1 MNSAVS
7 IHTQYLEE
15 FLRGTADLQIVKD
28 PKLSKMEMSLE
39 AELMSKG
46 YSSMQNKLKH
56 FLIKQQVRSGSKED
70 ITLPEISKEEAHR
83 IIYTEKKL
91 CTARAGAAEGSPV
104 SNALERYISYNFE
117 ETTRKTVFFYPKE
130 EKKTGDLLPDAKCRV
145 SMELYGDNSDTHLR
159 NVRDL
164 LTQKARKQS
173 GPRKDL
179 IQAAYR
185 LGMDLHETNEFLT
198 KAAFT
203 YALDYLDPWERKA
216 AYLIACHPVQDG
228 DSPMVFQSKMQTAE
242 PTDSFLNMV
251 CRSEF
256 LRWVDQYR
264 HLQNREEKEAFLLE
278 WAWKL
283 LVGEDP
289 KYGKKSFYTKQ
300 TVAQRKQVN
309 DAFAAQ
315 FARLQAIAEQ
325 IDGSTNLPATDFPIA
340 TCMMDR
346 QRHLLDLI
354 YASIWNPDDC
364 LDVELCAK
372 SRPFTVTYY
381 PPFKEYGFTK
391 LERDLRK
398 IAEPDRHI
406 SRSDIITLGIVLG
419 FRWEQFDRALEAAGF
434 YKLYVKDIQEQALIA
449 ALVDEPEDLEQ
460 AFWAQLQQRY
470 GKLSAKLRKNVIC
483 EEPEWVRGIR
493 NAVSTSNTDH

>member
-7 IHTQYLEE
+7 MHTHYLEE
-15 FLRGTADLQIVKD
+15 ALRGAIDLQIVKD
-28 PKLSKMEMSLE
+28 PRITKMEISLE

-83 IIYTEKKL
+83 IIYIEKKL
-91 CTARAGAAEGSPV
+91 CAARVGAAEGSPV
-104 SNALERYISYNFE
+104 SNALERYICYNFE
-117 ETTRKTVFFYPKE
+117 ETAHKTVFFYPKE
-130 EKKTGDLLPDAKCRV
+130 ENNTGGLMPDAKYRV
-145 SMELYGDNSDTHLR
+145 SMELYGDYSGTHQR
-159 NVRDL
+159 NVDRL

-185 LGMDLHETNEFLT
+185 LGMNLHETNEFLT

-203 YALDYLDPWERKA
+203 YALDYLDPWELKA
-216 AYLIACHPVQDG
+216 AYLIACHPVKDG

-242 PTDSFLNMV
+242 PTDNFLNMV

-283 LVGEDP
+283 LVADDP
-289 KYGKKSFYTKQ
+289 KYSKKSFYTKQ
-300 TVAQRKQVN
+300 TVAQQNQVN

-315 FARLQAIAEQ
+315 FARLQAIANQ
-325 IDGSTNLPATDFPIA
+325 IDDSTILPATDLPIA

-346 QRHLLDLI
+346 PRHLLDLI
-354 YASIWNPDDC
+354 YASIGDHDDC

-391 LERDLRK
+391 LDREMQK
-398 IAEPDRHI
+398 IADPDRPI
-406 SRSDIITLGIVLG
+406 SRSDIITLGIALG
-419 FRWEQFDRALEAAGF
+419 FCWEQFDRALEAAGF
-434 YKLYVKDIQEQALIA
+434 YKLYVKDIQEQALAA

-470 GKLSAKLRKNVIC
+470 GELSEKLRANVIK
-483 EEPEWVRGIR
+483 EEPAWVRRIR
-493 NAVSTSNTDH
+493 NAVSTNNTDH